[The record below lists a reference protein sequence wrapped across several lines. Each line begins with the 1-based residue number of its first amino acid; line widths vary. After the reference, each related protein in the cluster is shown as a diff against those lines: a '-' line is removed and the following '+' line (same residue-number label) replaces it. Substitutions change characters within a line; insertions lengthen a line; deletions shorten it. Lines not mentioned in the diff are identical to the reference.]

1 MRSAPTGACRLRPRE
16 QRGRARCYN
25 GLRAPQP
32 KPAPL
37 TRHPGCLARKAA
49 RRAARPSP
57 CPLRFER
64 LPPCVVPRGVLA
76 PPPPGREKT
85 SSGHQSRAAEMR
97 KVGPAG
103 HFAAGWGRG
112 WGCLALP
119 TGDPVAAMS
128 GPKGLRTGYRGGPE
142 VGTCQGHLPGSAPQ
156 SCCCTGLPGP
166 PPA

>member
-64 LPPCVVPRGVLA
+64 LPPCGAAGCPCF
-76 PPPPGREKT
+76 PPPRTREDVVRASKSGRGNEKSGPGRAFCRWMGE
-85 SSGHQSRAAEMR
+85 
-97 KVGPAG
+97 
-103 HFAAGWGRG
+103 G